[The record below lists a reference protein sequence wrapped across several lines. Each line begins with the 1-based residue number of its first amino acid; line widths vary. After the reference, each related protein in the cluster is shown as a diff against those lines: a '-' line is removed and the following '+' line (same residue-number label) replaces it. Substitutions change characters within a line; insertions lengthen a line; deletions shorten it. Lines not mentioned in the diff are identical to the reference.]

1 MASDGKALLL
11 AVLALVGGFAGGYY
25 WGRSLAPFP
34 GRDSTEGQKLLL
46 AEAENQMLRRML
58 GEIPAQVV
66 LLAPTE
72 HGKAA
77 YGKLVWDEAKQLG
90 FLFMQDF
97 PPLPEGEGYYLA
109 LGKDE
114 KHAEY
119 IRLRMPES
127 GQGDSGKSWNRIEP
141 ARRILGARFFKVV
154 QKAKADSKDE
164 QVILLGF

>member
-25 WGRSLAPFP
+25 WGRSLPPFP
-34 GRDSTEGQKLLL
+34 GRNAPEGQKLLL

-72 HGKAA
+72 QGKAA
-77 YGKLVWDEAKQLG
+77 YGKLVWDEAKQFG

-97 PPLPEGEGYYLA
+97 PKPPEGEAYYLA

-114 KHAEY
+114 KHVEY
-119 IRLRMPES
+119 IRLQMAES
-127 GQGDSGKSWNRIEP
+127 GPGYPGKSWNRIEP
-141 ARRILGARFFKVV
+141 AQRILGARFFKVV
-154 QKAKADSKDE
+154 QKAKAESKDE
-164 QVILLGF
+164 RIILLGF